1 MKILIAGIPTL
12 TENYE
17 NALLSCHIPCCT
29 ELGSQDLSAYG
40 GLLLPG
46 GGDVHPSRFGQE
58 TFGSVNINPDLDE
71 AQFALLDAFVRA
83 GKPVLGI
90 CRGMQIINIYFGGNI
105 VQDLAHSH
113 IHQYRENDQY
123 HPVRNAPG
131 SALHRLYGNTC
142 TVNSAHHQSCGR
154 IGSGL
159 TVTQVAPDGVPEA
172 LEHERKPILGVQWHP
187 ERTGFSFKRPG
198 VADGE
203 ILIRYFAELM

>member
-1 MKILIAGIPTL
+1 MNVLIGGIPNL
-12 TENYE
+12 TKNYE
-17 NALLSCHIPCCT
+17 NALLACGMSCHTKLNPK
-29 ELGSQDLSAYG
+29 DLSVYG

-46 GGDVHPSRFGQE
+46 GGDVHPSFFWHE
-58 TFGSVNINPDLDE
+58 NNGSANVDPSLDK
-71 AQFALLDAFVRA
+71 AQFALLDAFART

-105 VQDLAHSH
+105 IQDLTHSQ
-113 IHQYRENDQY
+113 IHPYSEGDR
-123 HPVRNAPG
+123 HHLVRNAPG
-131 SALHRLYGNTC
+131 SALHALYGGSC
-142 TVNSAHHQSCGR
+142 MVNSAHHQSCGQ

-198 VADGE
+198 IADGE
-203 ILIRYFAELM
+203 ILIRFFSELM